1 MAARERATTTKFS
14 PGRKAFRFAAAASST
29 RQKMNVQR
37 AAAAADAADAAD
49 AGGWR
54 RVGRELVYKLELCC
68 DVLRR
73 AIMI

>member
-1 MAARERATTTKFS
+1 MTIDVKYT
-14 PGRKAFRFAAAASST
+14 SS

-37 AAAAADAADAAD
+37 AAAAVDAADAAAA

-73 AIMI
+73 DIIMI

>member
-1 MAARERATTTKFS
+1 MTIDVKYT
-14 PGRKAFRFAAAASST
+14 SS

-37 AAAAADAADAAD
+37 VAAAAAADADAADAAD
-49 AGGWR
+49 AHAAAAGGWR

-73 AIMI
+73 AIMIESF